1 LSTPSED
8 LEPEGAW
15 PSYAALA
22 AIGYVIYGLGAAGP
36 YLRTQ
41 LGLSDAEVGLH
52 STALAIGLVVAG
64 TVAAGLSR
72 RFGEP
77 AVRTG
82 AIVAI
87 GVALPILAATPSII
101 ATLGAA
107 LLLGLGAGTLLGH
120 VNTTLGAPGGR
131 LARLRLARAN
141 VWAMIAAFVG
151 PVIVAAGASV
161 GPGWWFGL
169 LPAFGLLGIV
179 AADLRSSRRVP
190 TAAPTDAGRDQ
201 LPRAYW
207 LAWAFLVA
215 AISVEF
221 SIVFWG
227 ATLVERRT
235 SVPVPE
241 ATAIGALFLGGMFAG
256 RLGLSVGIGA
266 GHEIRRNAAAGLV
279 LAGVGAGVA
288 WVSTGVILSG
298 FALFL
303 AGVGVAILYP
313 LGVAAALAGAP
324 EQLALAGN
332 RLTMA
337 SGLAILLAPLALG
350 AIADATGVIAGWG
363 LVLGLVAVAFCLV
376 FGLTAGQPARAQP
389 ARAPSAHPGDPPADP
404 AGPLA
409 DGADP
414 ADLTSRPA

>member
-1 LSTPSED
+1 LSASTADP
-8 LEPEGAW
+8 EPEGAW
-15 PSYAALA
+15 PSYIALA

-52 STALAIGLVVAG
+52 STALAVGLVVAG
-64 TVAAGLSR
+64 TVAAGLGH
-72 RFGEP
+72 RFGKA
-77 AVRTG
+77 AVRGG
-82 AIVAI
+82 AVAAI

-101 ATLGAA
+101 ATLGAS
-107 LLLGLGAGTLLGH
+107 LLIGLGAGMLLGH
-120 VNTTLGAPGGR
+120 VNATLGAPGGR

-151 PVIVAAGASV
+151 PVIVAAGASI

-169 LPAFGLLGIV
+169 LPALGLLGVV
-179 AADLRSSRRVP
+179 ALDLRSRRNAP
-190 TAAPTDAGRDQ
+190 TAAPTDTDRDP

-235 SVPVPE
+235 HVPTPE

-266 GHEIRRNAAAGLV
+266 GHDIRRNAAAGLV
-279 LAGVGAGVA
+279 LAGLGAGVA
-288 WVSTGVILSG
+288 WISTAPILSCFG
-298 FALFL
+298 LFL

-324 EQLALAGN
+324 GQLALAGN
-332 RLTMA
+332 RLTLA

-376 FGLTAGQPARAQP
+376 FGLSTGQPAQAPRAESVD
-389 ARAPSAHPGDPPADP
+389 RADP
-404 AGPLA
+404 V
-409 DGADP
+409 DP

>member
-1 LSTPSED
+1 LSAPTED
-8 LEPEGAW
+8 PEPEGAW
-15 PSYAALA
+15 PSYIAQA

-41 LGLSDAEVGLH
+41 LDLSDAEVGLH
-52 STALAIGLVVAG
+52 STALAVGLVVAG
-64 TVAAGLSR
+64 TVAAGLGR
-72 RFGEP
+72 RYGDA
-77 AVRTG
+77 AVRAG
-82 AIVAI
+82 AIAAIAVAI
-87 GVALPILAATPSII
+87 PVLAATPSIV
-101 ATLGAA
+101 ATLGAS
-107 LLLGLGAGTLLGH
+107 LLIGLGAGTLLGH
-120 VNTTLGAPGGR
+120 VNATLGAPGGR

-151 PVIVAAGASV
+151 PVIVAAGASI

-169 LPAFGLLGIV
+169 LPALGLLGVV
-179 AADLRSSRRVP
+179 ALDLRSRRN
-190 TAAPTDAGRDQ
+190 AAAAAAGDTDRDP

-235 SVPVPE
+235 NVPTPE

-266 GHEIRRNAAAGLV
+266 GHDIRRNAAAGLV

-288 WVSTGVILSG
+288 WVSTASILSG
-298 FALFL
+298 FGLFL

-324 EQLALAGN
+324 GQLALAGN
-332 RLTMA
+332 RLTLA

-376 FGLTAGQPARAQP
+376 FGLSTGQPAG
-389 ARAPSAHPGDPPADP
+389 APTTESVDRADP
-404 AGPLA
+404 
-409 DGADP
+409 ADP

>member
-1 LSTPSED
+1 MSALTED
-8 LEPEGAW
+8 PEPEGAW
-15 PSYAALA
+15 PSYLAQA
-22 AIGYVIYGLGAAGP
+22 AIAYVIYGLGAAGP

-52 STALAIGLVVAG
+52 STALAVGLVVAG
-64 TVAAGLSR
+64 TVAAGLGR
-72 RFGEP
+72 RFGQA
-77 AVRTG
+77 AVRGG
-82 AIVAI
+82 AIAAI
-87 GVALPILAATPSII
+87 GVALPVLAATPSII
-101 ATLGAA
+101 ATLGAS
-107 LLLGLGAGTLLGH
+107 LLIGLGAGTLLGH
-120 VNTTLGAPGGR
+120 VNATLGAPGGR

-151 PVIVAAGASV
+151 PVIVAAGASI

-169 LPAFGLLGIV
+169 LPALGLLGVV
-179 AADLRSSRRVP
+179 ALDLRSRRNAM
-190 TAAPTDAGRDQ
+190 TAPTDTDRDP

-235 SVPVPE
+235 HVSTPE

-279 LAGVGAGVA
+279 LAGLGAGVA
-288 WVSTGVILSG
+288 WVSTAPILSG
-298 FALFL
+298 FGLFL

-313 LGVAAALAGAP
+313 LGVAAALAGTP
-324 EQLALAGN
+324 GQLALAGN
-332 RLTMA
+332 RLTLA

-376 FGLTAGQPARAQP
+376 FGLSTGQPTQ
-389 ARAPSAHPGDPPADP
+389 APTAESVDRADP
-404 AGPLA
+404 
-409 DGADP
+409 ADP

>member
-1 LSTPSED
+1 LSAPTED
-8 LEPEGAW
+8 PEPEGAW
-15 PSYAALA
+15 PSYIAQA

-41 LGLSDAEVGLH
+41 LDLSDAEVGLH
-52 STALAIGLVVAG
+52 STALAVGLVVAG
-64 TVAAGLSR
+64 TVAAGLGR
-72 RFGEP
+72 RYGDA
-77 AVRTG
+77 AVRAG
-82 AIVAI
+82 AIAAIAVAI
-87 GVALPILAATPSII
+87 PVLAATPSIV
-101 ATLGAA
+101 ATLGAS
-107 LLLGLGAGTLLGH
+107 LLIGLGAGTLLGH
-120 VNTTLGAPGGR
+120 VNATLGAPGGR

-151 PVIVAAGASV
+151 PVIVAAGASI

-169 LPAFGLLGIV
+169 LPALGLLGVV
-179 AADLRSSRRVP
+179 ALDLRSRRNAAAA
-190 TAAPTDAGRDQ
+190 TAGDTDRDP

-235 SVPVPE
+235 NVPTPE

-266 GHEIRRNAAAGLV
+266 GHDIRRNAAAGLV

-288 WVSTGVILSG
+288 WVSTASILSG
-298 FALFL
+298 FGLFL

-324 EQLALAGN
+324 GQLALAGN
-332 RLTMA
+332 RLTLA

-376 FGLTAGQPARAQP
+376 FGLSTGQPAG
-389 ARAPSAHPGDPPADP
+389 APTTESVDRADP
-404 AGPLA
+404 A
-409 DGADP
+409 DH

>member
-1 LSTPSED
+1 MSALTED
-8 LEPEGAW
+8 PEPEGAW
-15 PSYAALA
+15 PSYLAQA

-52 STALAIGLVVAG
+52 STALAVGLVVAG
-64 TVAAGLSR
+64 TVAAGLGR
-72 RFGEP
+72 RFGQA
-77 AVRTG
+77 AVRGG
-82 AIVAI
+82 AVAAI

-101 ATLGAA
+101 ATLGAS
-107 LLLGLGAGTLLGH
+107 LLIGLGAGTLLGH
-120 VNTTLGAPGGR
+120 VNATLGAPGGR

-151 PVIVAAGASV
+151 PVIVAAGASI

-169 LPAFGLLGIV
+169 LPALGLLGVV
-179 AADLRSSRRVP
+179 ALDLRSRRNAM
-190 TAAPTDAGRDQ
+190 TAPTDTDRDP

-235 SVPVPE
+235 HVPTPE

-266 GHEIRRNAAAGLV
+266 GHDIRRNAAAGLA

-288 WVSTGVILSG
+288 WVSTAPILSG
-298 FALFL
+298 FGLFL

-324 EQLALAGN
+324 GQLALAGN
-332 RLTMA
+332 RLTLA

-376 FGLTAGQPARAQP
+376 FGLSTGQPAQAPTAESVDRA
-389 ARAPSAHPGDPPADP
+389 DPADP
-404 AGPLA
+404 I
-409 DGADP
+409 
-414 ADLTSRPA
+414 DLTSRPA

>member
-1 LSTPSED
+1 LSAPTED
-8 LEPEGAW
+8 PEPEGAW
-15 PSYAALA
+15 PSYIAQA

-41 LGLSDAEVGLH
+41 LDLSDAEVGLH
-52 STALAIGLVVAG
+52 STALAVGLVVAG
-64 TVAAGLSR
+64 TVAAGLGR
-72 RFGEP
+72 RYGDA
-77 AVRTG
+77 AVRAG
-82 AIVAI
+82 AIAAIAVAI
-87 GVALPILAATPSII
+87 PVLAATPSIV
-101 ATLGAA
+101 ATLGAS
-107 LLLGLGAGTLLGH
+107 LLIGLGAGTLLGH
-120 VNTTLGAPGGR
+120 VNATLGAPGGR

-151 PVIVAAGASV
+151 PVIVAAGASI

-169 LPAFGLLGIV
+169 LPALGLLGVV
-179 AADLRSSRRVP
+179 ALDLRSRRN
-190 TAAPTDAGRDQ
+190 AAAAAAGDTDRDP

-235 SVPVPE
+235 NVPTPE

-266 GHEIRRNAAAGLV
+266 GHDIRRNAAAGLV

-288 WVSTGVILSG
+288 WVSTASILSG
-298 FALFL
+298 FGLFL

-324 EQLALAGN
+324 GQLALAGN
-332 RLTMA
+332 RLTLA

-376 FGLTAGQPARAQP
+376 FGLSTGQPEG
-389 ARAPSAHPGDPPADP
+389 APTTESVDRADP
-404 AGPLA
+404 
-409 DGADP
+409 ADP

>member
-1 LSTPSED
+1 MSAPTED
-8 LEPEGAW
+8 PEPEGAW
-15 PSYAALA
+15 PSYIAQA

-41 LGLSDAEVGLH
+41 LDLSDAEVGLH
-52 STALAIGLVVAG
+52 STALAVGLVVAG
-64 TVAAGLSR
+64 TVAAALGR
-72 RFGEP
+72 RYGEA
-77 AVRTG
+77 AVRGG
-82 AIVAI
+82 AIAAIAVAI
-87 GVALPILAATPSII
+87 PVLAATPSIV
-101 ATLGAA
+101 ATLGAS
-107 LLLGLGAGTLLGH
+107 LLIGLGAGTLLGH
-120 VNTTLGAPGGR
+120 VNATLGAPGGR

-151 PVIVAAGASV
+151 PVIVAAGASI

-169 LPAFGLLGIV
+169 LPALGLLGVV
-179 AADLRSSRRVP
+179 ALDLRSSRN
-190 TAAPTDAGRDQ
+190 AAAAAAGDTDRDP

-235 SVPVPE
+235 NVPTPE

-288 WVSTGVILSG
+288 WVSTAPILSG
-298 FALFL
+298 FGLFL

-324 EQLALAGN
+324 GQLALAGN
-332 RLTMA
+332 RLTLA

-376 FGLTAGQPARAQP
+376 FGLSTGQSAGAPTAESVDR
-389 ARAPSAHPGDPPADP
+389 ADP
-404 AGPLA
+404 A
-409 DGADP
+409 DH

>member
-1 LSTPSED
+1 LSAPTED
-8 LEPEGAW
+8 PEPERAW
-15 PSYAALA
+15 PSYIAQA

-41 LGLSDAEVGLH
+41 LDLSDAEVGLH
-52 STALAIGLVVAG
+52 STALAVGLVVAG
-64 TVAAGLSR
+64 TVAAALGR
-72 RFGEP
+72 RYGEA
-77 AVRTG
+77 AVRGG
-82 AIVAI
+82 AIAAIAVAI
-87 GVALPILAATPSII
+87 PVLAATPSIV
-101 ATLGAA
+101 ATLGAS
-107 LLLGLGAGTLLGH
+107 LLIGLGAGTLLGH
-120 VNTTLGAPGGR
+120 VNATLGAPGGR

-151 PVIVAAGASV
+151 PVIVAAGASI

-169 LPAFGLLGIV
+169 LPALGLLGVV
-179 AADLRSSRRVP
+179 ALDLRSSRN
-190 TAAPTDAGRDQ
+190 AAAAAAGDTDRDP

-221 SIVFWG
+221 STVFWG

-235 SVPVPE
+235 HVPTPE

-266 GHEIRRNAAAGLV
+266 GHDIRRNAAAGLV

-288 WVSTGVILSG
+288 WDSTAPVLSG
-298 FALFL
+298 LGLFL

-324 EQLALAGN
+324 GQLALAGN
-332 RLTMA
+332 RLTLA

-350 AIADATGVIAGWG
+350 AIADATGVIAGWS
-363 LVLGLVAVAFCLV
+363 LVLGLVAIALCLV
-376 FGLTAGQPARAQP
+376 FGLSTGQPGHAPKADSVDRADTANP
-389 ARAPSAHPGDPPADP
+389 
-404 AGPLA
+404 
-409 DGADP
+409 ADP
-414 ADLTSRPA
+414 ADLTSRPV

>member
-1 LSTPSED
+1 LSAPTED
-8 LEPEGAW
+8 PEPEGAW
-15 PSYAALA
+15 PSYIAQA

-41 LGLSDAEVGLH
+41 LDLSDAEVGLH
-52 STALAIGLVVAG
+52 STALAVGLVVAG
-64 TVAAGLSR
+64 TVAAGLGR
-72 RFGEP
+72 RYGDA
-77 AVRTG
+77 AVRAG
-82 AIVAI
+82 AIAAIAVAI
-87 GVALPILAATPSII
+87 PVLAATPSIV
-101 ATLGAA
+101 ATLGAS
-107 LLLGLGAGTLLGH
+107 LLIGLGAGTLLGH
-120 VNTTLGAPGGR
+120 VNATLGAPGGR

-151 PVIVAAGASV
+151 PVIVAAGASI

-169 LPAFGLLGIV
+169 LPALGLLGVV
-179 AADLRSSRRVP
+179 ALDLRSRRNAAAA
-190 TAAPTDAGRDQ
+190 TAGDTDRDP

-235 SVPVPE
+235 NVPTPE

-266 GHEIRRNAAAGLV
+266 GHDIRRNAAAGLV

-288 WVSTGVILSG
+288 WVSTASILSG
-298 FALFL
+298 FGLFL

-324 EQLALAGN
+324 GQLALAGN
-332 RLTMA
+332 RLTLA

-376 FGLTAGQPARAQP
+376 FGLSTGQPAG
-389 ARAPSAHPGDPPADP
+389 APTTESVDRADP
-404 AGPLA
+404 
-409 DGADP
+409 ADP

>member
-1 LSTPSED
+1 LSAPTED
-8 LEPEGAW
+8 PEPEGAW
-15 PSYAALA
+15 PSYIAQA

-41 LGLSDAEVGLH
+41 LDLSDAEVGLH
-52 STALAIGLVVAG
+52 STALAVGLVVAG
-64 TVAAGLSR
+64 TVAAGLGR
-72 RFGEP
+72 RYGDA
-77 AVRTG
+77 AVRAG
-82 AIVAI
+82 AIAAIAVAI
-87 GVALPILAATPSII
+87 PVLAATPSIV
-101 ATLGAA
+101 ATLGAS
-107 LLLGLGAGTLLGH
+107 LLIGLGAGTLLGH
-120 VNTTLGAPGGR
+120 VNATLGAPGGR

-151 PVIVAAGASV
+151 PVIVAAGASI

-169 LPAFGLLGIV
+169 LPALGLLGVV
-179 AADLRSSRRVP
+179 ALDLRSRRN
-190 TAAPTDAGRDQ
+190 AAAAAAGDTDRDP

-235 SVPVPE
+235 NVPTPE

-266 GHEIRRNAAAGLV
+266 GHDIRRNAAAGLV

-288 WVSTGVILSG
+288 WVSTASILSG
-298 FALFL
+298 FGLFL

-324 EQLALAGN
+324 GQLALAGN
-332 RLTMA
+332 RLTLA

-376 FGLTAGQPARAQP
+376 FGLSTGQPAG
-389 ARAPSAHPGDPPADP
+389 APTTESVDRADP
-404 AGPLA
+404 
-409 DGADP
+409 ADP
-414 ADLTSRPA
+414 ADLSSRPA

>member
-1 LSTPSED
+1 LSAPTED
-8 LEPEGAW
+8 PEPEGAW
-15 PSYAALA
+15 PSYIAQA

-41 LGLSDAEVGLH
+41 LDLSDAEVGLH
-52 STALAIGLVVAG
+52 STALAVGLVVAG
-64 TVAAGLSR
+64 TVAAALGR
-72 RFGEP
+72 RYGEA
-77 AVRTG
+77 AVRGG
-82 AIVAI
+82 AIAAIAVAI
-87 GVALPILAATPSII
+87 PVLAATPSII
-101 ATLGAA
+101 ATLGAS
-107 LLLGLGAGTLLGH
+107 LLIGLGAGTLLGH
-120 VNTTLGAPGGR
+120 VNATLGAPGGR

-151 PVIVAAGASV
+151 PVIVAAGASI

-169 LPAFGLLGIV
+169 LPALGLLGVV
-179 AADLRSSRRVP
+179 ALDLRSRRNAAAA
-190 TAAPTDAGRDQ
+190 TAGDTDRDP

-235 SVPVPE
+235 NVPTPE

-266 GHEIRRNAAAGLV
+266 GHDIRRNAAAGLV

-288 WVSTGVILSG
+288 WVSTASILSG
-298 FALFL
+298 FGLFL

-324 EQLALAGN
+324 GQLALAGN
-332 RLTMA
+332 RLTLA

-363 LVLGLVAVAFCLV
+363 LVLGLVADAFCLV
-376 FGLTAGQPARAQP
+376 FGLSTGQPAG
-389 ARAPSAHPGDPPADP
+389 APTTESVDRADP
-404 AGPLA
+404 
-409 DGADP
+409 ADP

>member
-1 LSTPSED
+1 
-8 LEPEGAW
+8 
-15 PSYAALA
+15 
-22 AIGYVIYGLGAAGP
+22 VIYGLGAAGP
-36 YLRTQ
+36 YLRAQ

-64 TVAAGLSR
+64 TVAADLGR
-72 RFGEP
+72 RFGGA
-77 AVRTG
+77 AVRGG
-82 AIVAI
+82 AIAAI
-87 GVALPILAATPSII
+87 GVALPVLAATPSIT
-101 ATLGAA
+101 ATLGAS
-107 LLLGLGAGTLLGH
+107 LLIGLGAGTLLGH
-120 VNTTLGAPGGR
+120 VNATLGAPGGR
-131 LARLRLARAN
+131 LARLRLARGN
-141 VWAMIAAFVG
+141 VWAMITAFIG
-151 PVIVAAGASV
+151 PVIVAAGASI
-161 GPGWWFGL
+161 GPGWWFGF
-169 LPAFGLLGIV
+169 LPALGLLGVV
-179 AADLRSSRRVP
+179 ALDLRSHRNAV
-190 TAAPTDAGRDQ
+190 TAATTDTDRHP

-235 SVPVPE
+235 NIPTPE

-266 GHEIRRNAAAGLV
+266 GHDIRRNAAAGVV
-279 LAGVGAGVA
+279 LAGLGAGVA
-288 WVSTGVILSG
+288 WVSTAPILSG
-298 FALFL
+298 FGLFV

-324 EQLALAGN
+324 GQLALAGN
-332 RLTMA
+332 RLTLA

-363 LVLGLVAVAFCLV
+363 LVLGLVAVALCLV
-376 FGLTAGQPARAQP
+376 FGLSEGQPEQAP
-389 ARAPSAHPGDPPADP
+389 ATEFAESVDRADP
-404 AGPLA
+404 ADHG
-409 DGADP
+409 D

>member
-1 LSTPSED
+1 LSAPTED
-8 LEPEGAW
+8 PEPEGAW
-15 PSYAALA
+15 PSYIAQA

-41 LGLSDAEVGLH
+41 LDLSDAEVGLH
-52 STALAIGLVVAG
+52 STALAVGLVVAG
-64 TVAAGLSR
+64 TVAAGLGR
-72 RFGEP
+72 RYGDA
-77 AVRTG
+77 AVRAG
-82 AIVAI
+82 AIAAIAVAI
-87 GVALPILAATPSII
+87 PVLAATPSIV
-101 ATLGAA
+101 ATLGAS
-107 LLLGLGAGTLLGH
+107 LLIGLGAGTLLGH
-120 VNTTLGAPGGR
+120 VNATLGAPGGR

-151 PVIVAAGASV
+151 PVIVAAGASI

-169 LPAFGLLGIV
+169 LPALGLLGVV
-179 AADLRSSRRVP
+179 ALDLRSRRN
-190 TAAPTDAGRDQ
+190 AAAAAAGDTDRDP

-235 SVPVPE
+235 NVPTPE

-266 GHEIRRNAAAGLV
+266 GHDIRRNAAAGLV

-288 WVSTGVILSG
+288 WVSTASILSG
-298 FALFL
+298 FGLFL

-324 EQLALAGN
+324 GQLALAGN
-332 RLTMA
+332 RLTLA

-376 FGLTAGQPARAQP
+376 FGLTAGQPAP
-389 ARAPSAHPGDPPADP
+389 APSADSTDH
-404 AGPLA
+404 LA
-409 DGADP
+409 DVADP
-414 ADLTSRPA
+414 ADLTSRPV

>member
-1 LSTPSED
+1 MSALTED
-8 LEPEGAW
+8 PEPEGAW
-15 PSYAALA
+15 PSYLAQA

-52 STALAIGLVVAG
+52 STALAVGLVVAG
-64 TVAAGLSR
+64 TVAAGLGR
-72 RFGEP
+72 RFGQA
-77 AVRTG
+77 AVRGG
-82 AIVAI
+82 AIAAI

-101 ATLGAA
+101 ATLGAS
-107 LLLGLGAGTLLGH
+107 LLIGLGAGTLLGH
-120 VNTTLGAPGGR
+120 VNATLGAPGGR

-151 PVIVAAGASV
+151 PVIVAAGASI

-169 LPAFGLLGIV
+169 LPALGLLGVV
-179 AADLRSSRRVP
+179 ALDLRSRRNAV
-190 TAAPTDAGRDQ
+190 TAATTDTDLDP

-235 SVPVPE
+235 HVSTPE
-241 ATAIGALFLGGMFAG
+241 ATAIGALFLGG
-256 RLGLSVGIGA
+256 
-266 GHEIRRNAAAGLV
+266 
-279 LAGVGAGVA
+279 GVGAGVA
-288 WVSTGVILSG
+288 WVSTAPVLSG
-298 FALFL
+298 FGLFL

-324 EQLALAGN
+324 GQLALAGN
-332 RLTMA
+332 RLTLA
-337 SGLAILLAPLALG
+337 SGLAILIAPLALG

-376 FGLTAGQPARAQP
+376 FGLSTGQPAQAQT
-389 ARAPSAHPGDPPADP
+389 AESVDRADP
-404 AGPLA
+404 
-409 DGADP
+409 ADP

>member
-1 LSTPSED
+1 MSALTED
-8 LEPEGAW
+8 PEPEGAW
-15 PSYAALA
+15 PSYLAQA
-22 AIGYVIYGLGAAGP
+22 AIAYVIYGLGAAGP

-52 STALAIGLVVAG
+52 STALAVGLVVAG
-64 TVAAGLSR
+64 TVAAGLGR
-72 RFGEP
+72 RFGQA
-77 AVRTG
+77 AVRGG
-82 AIVAI
+82 AIAAIAVAI
-87 GVALPILAATPSII
+87 PVLAATPSII
-101 ATLGAA
+101 ATLGAS
-107 LLLGLGAGTLLGH
+107 LLIGLGAGTLLGH
-120 VNTTLGAPGGR
+120 VNATLGAPGGR

-151 PVIVAAGASV
+151 PVIVAAGASI

-169 LPAFGLLGIV
+169 LPALGLLGVV
-179 AADLRSSRRVP
+179 ALDLRSRRNAM
-190 TAAPTDAGRDQ
+190 TAPTDTDRDP

-235 SVPVPE
+235 HVPTPE

-266 GHEIRRNAAAGLV
+266 GHDIRRNAAAGLV

-288 WVSTGVILSG
+288 WVSTAPNLSG
-298 FALFL
+298 FGLFL

-324 EQLALAGN
+324 GQLALAGN
-332 RLTMA
+332 RLTLA
-337 SGLAILLAPLALG
+337 SGLAILVAPLALG

-376 FGLTAGQPARAQP
+376 FGLSTGQPAQAPRAESVD
-389 ARAPSAHPGDPPADP
+389 RADP
-404 AGPLA
+404 
-409 DGADP
+409 ADP

>member
-1 LSTPSED
+1 MSAPTED
-8 LEPEGAW
+8 PEPEGAW
-15 PSYAALA
+15 PSYIAQA

-41 LGLSDAEVGLH
+41 LDLSDAEVGLH
-52 STALAIGLVVAG
+52 STALAVGLVVAG
-64 TVAAGLSR
+64 TVAAALGR
-72 RFGEP
+72 RYGEA
-77 AVRTG
+77 AVRGG
-82 AIVAI
+82 AIAAIAVAI
-87 GVALPILAATPSII
+87 PVLAATPSIV
-101 ATLGAA
+101 ATLGAS
-107 LLLGLGAGTLLGH
+107 LLIGLGAGTLLGH
-120 VNTTLGAPGGR
+120 VNATLGAPGGR

-151 PVIVAAGASV
+151 PVIVAAGASI

-169 LPAFGLLGIV
+169 LPALGLLGVV
-179 AADLRSSRRVP
+179 ALDLRSRRNAV
-190 TAAPTDAGRDQ
+190 AAAAGDTDRDP

-235 SVPVPE
+235 NVPTPE

-288 WVSTGVILSG
+288 WVSTAPILSG
-298 FALFL
+298 FGLFL

-324 EQLALAGN
+324 GQLALAGN
-332 RLTMA
+332 RLTLA

-376 FGLTAGQPARAQP
+376 FGLSTGQSAGAPTAESVDR
-389 ARAPSAHPGDPPADP
+389 ADP
-404 AGPLA
+404 A
-409 DGADP
+409 DH